1 MEHVET
7 GVQTLYYGLGI
18 IFMLGGAVTA
28 YVKTLQSRVGKRE
41 QALTEYKL
49 QVAFKWH
56 STTSRRNIWPNRSE
70 GFLTQSATLP
80 VALITFSISTA
91 SDEARETRKGPVWAG
106 PSSLAS

>member
-28 YVKTLQSRVGKRE
+28 YVKTLQSRVGKQE

-49 QVAFKWH
+49 EVAQHYVSKEYMAESERRILDSIRDLARRIDQVFH
-56 STTSRRNIWPNRSE
+56 I
-70 GFLTQSATLP
+70 
-80 VALITFSISTA
+80 
-91 SDEARETRKGPVWAG
+91 DRE
-106 PSSLAS
+106 